1 MSVRTRRRA
10 EARTHREEVRVGI
23 CSARRLGRE
32 RRWARRARTVEAR
45 ARVARLPRAGARA
58 GASWVGRETARALI
72 RRVGV
77 VPSPPPLGVRSR
89 SIRSRCCPRDLR
101 GADRP
106 KPCSTGLSPQTHR
119 RQRQRG
125 MDIRGTPGRPQPI
138 KRTVGFAIAGDEAG
152 DDGSAADGA
161 HGNATGAIGD
171 DAQGALGVGSPSP
184 VYITPH
190 FDGSHPAGSS
200 LESGGAQSVDG
211 TRGVRARPPLR
222 PQTPPTVP
230 VDARKPFQT
239 RPNKPSPRSRP
250 AR

>member
-1 MSVRTRRRA
+1 
-10 EARTHREEVRVGI
+10 
-23 CSARRLGRE
+23 
-32 RRWARRARTVEAR
+32 
-45 ARVARLPRAGARA
+45 
-58 GASWVGRETARALI
+58 
-72 RRVGV
+72 
-77 VPSPPPLGVRSR
+77 
-89 SIRSRCCPRDLR
+89 
-101 GADRP
+101 
-106 KPCSTGLSPQTHR
+106 
-119 RQRQRG
+119 

-211 TRGVRARPPLR
+211 TRGVRARPP
-222 PQTPPTVP
+222 
-230 VDARKPFQT
+230 
-239 RPNKPSPRSRP
+239 PRSTELNRTV
-250 AR
+250 R

>member
-1 MSVRTRRRA
+1 MF
-10 EARTHREEVRVGI
+10 RET
-23 CSARRLGRE
+23 S
-32 RRWARRARTVEAR
+32 RARTEMGEAR
-45 ARVARLPRAGARA
+45 AHRGGASAGGALAAGGCPGGRELGRQGDGAGAHPSRR
-58 GASWVGRETARALI
+58 GCALPAPS
-72 RRVGV
+72 RR
-77 VPSPPPLGVRSR
+77 LRTR

-106 KPCSTGLSPQTHR
+106 KPCSTGLSPQTRR
-119 RQRQRG
+119 RQRRRG

-211 TRGVRARPPLR
+211 TRGVRARPPHR

-239 RPNKPSPRSRP
+239 HPNKPSPRSRP

>member
-1 MSVRTRRRA
+1 
-10 EARTHREEVRVGI
+10 
-23 CSARRLGRE
+23 
-32 RRWARRARTVEAR
+32 
-45 ARVARLPRAGARA
+45 
-58 GASWVGRETARALI
+58 
-72 RRVGV
+72 
-77 VPSPPPLGVRSR
+77 
-89 SIRSRCCPRDLR
+89 
-101 GADRP
+101 
-106 KPCSTGLSPQTHR
+106 
-119 RQRQRG
+119 

-161 HGNATGAIGD
+161 HGNAMGAIGD

-239 RPNKPSPRSRP
+239 HPNKPSPRSRP